1 MKKTLLFITVT
12 LVVLTVSTAKSQI
25 ISAADDDFE
34 TWAADPA
41 NGAAMDPNTGSV
53 GAPAWE
59 CLNPLSSVIL
69 GNSPISVFEENSI
82 VHSGNHSCKITSVVL
97 TATSYN
103 YVKSFIPRDTTGL
116 LMTATFTSQPSIVPG
131 APYNKHIHR
140 VDFWYQYMPQMNNGK
155 PDTAFG
161 LVVMTKAHVVIGQG
175 YVKLNAAATW
185 TQDSI
190 VIAWTSG
197 NAPDTIQVYYSSS
210 SLYKPAPG
218 SILYVDGVSPLA
230 VNDIADAAKASVEVY
245 PNPAFSQVN
254 FRVKG
259 ENAHSIEVYDI
270 TGKEVSA
277 ETLKDNALS
286 LNTNTYPA
294 GLYIYKLV
302 DKNSAVIKV
311 GKFTVEK

>member
-1 MKKTLLFITVT
+1 
-12 LVVLTVSTAKSQI
+12 
-25 ISAADDDFE
+25 
-34 TWAADPA
+34 
-41 NGAAMDPNTGSV
+41 
-53 GAPAWE
+53 
-59 CLNPLSSVIL
+59 
-69 GNSPISVFEENSI
+69 
-82 VHSGNHSCKITSVVL
+82 
-97 TATSYN
+97 
-103 YVKSFIPRDTTGL
+103 
-116 LMTATFTSQPSIVPG
+116 VPG

-155 PDTAFG
+155 PDTVFG

-302 DKNSAVIKV
+302 D
-311 GKFTVEK
+311 